1 MSLLYID
8 ANYES
13 INKNKEELCGDKVEI
28 IRSSD
33 SVVVV
38 LADGLGSGVKAN
50 ILATLTSKII
60 GTIMSNGLD
69 IDEAVNTIASTL
81 PVCKERELA
90 YSTFSIIQI
99 FNNGQGYLVEF
110 DNPAIIRLRK
120 GKFLEIESKSREISG
135 KHVRE
140 SRFTVMPDDLFVMI
154 SDGVIHAGIGKT
166 LNLGWQWDNVC
177 EYVQKTYKKD
187 LSSKAITKLLI
198 SACDSLYSSEP
209 GDDAT
214 VVALKAKKPDKLS
227 LMIGPP
233 IDSTTDD
240 EIVKRFMS
248 MEGKKVVCGGT
259 TSQIVSRV
267 LGKEIK
273 TSLEYFNPAIPPT
286 AEIEGINLT
295 TEGVLT
301 LRKTL
306 ELLKIC
312 TSPECSMADF
322 LKLNKKD
329 GASRLAKIL
338 LEEST
343 SIYIFIGQAINPA
356 HQNPEF
362 PLNMGLKF
370 KLVEEIAAILR
381 QAGKHISI
389 EYC

>member
-1 MSLLYID
+1 MSLYID
-8 ANYES
+8 VNYES
-13 INKNKEELCGDKVEI
+13 LNKYKEELCGDKVEI

-60 GTIMSNGLD
+60 GTIMANGLD

-81 PVCKERELA
+81 PVCKERGVA

-99 FNNGQGYLVEF
+99 FNNGEGYLVEF
-110 DNPAIIRLRK
+110 DSPAVMRLRK
-120 GKFLEIESKSREISG
+120 GKLLEIPAESREVSG
-135 KHVRE
+135 KLINE
-140 SRFTVMPDDLFVMI
+140 ARFTVSPDDLFVMI
-154 SDGVIHAGIGKT
+154 SDGVIHAGIGQT
-166 LNLGWQWDNVC
+166 LNLGWQWNNVS

-187 LSSKAITKLLI
+187 MSSKSIAKLLLA
-198 SACDSLYSSEP
+198 ACDSLYSNEP
-209 GDDAT
+209 GDDTT
-214 VVALKAKKPDKLS
+214 VVALKAKKPVKLN

-233 IDSTTDD
+233 VDSSEDGK
-240 EIVKRFMS
+240 IVGRFIGK
-248 MEGKKVVCGGT
+248 EGKKVICGGT
-259 TSQIVSRV
+259 TSQIVARI
-267 LGKEIK
+267 LEREIK
-273 TSLEYFNPAIPPT
+273 TSLEYFNPSVPPT
-286 AEIEGINLT
+286 AEIDGIHLT

-306 ELLKIC
+306 ELLKTC
-312 TSPECSMADF
+312 VSPDSTMEDF

-329 GASRLAKIL
+329 GASKLAKML

-343 SIYIFIGQAINPA
+343 SIYFFVGQAINPA

-370 KLVEEIAAILR
+370 KLVEEIASLLK
-381 QAGKHISI
+381 QSGKHITI

>member
-1 MSLLYID
+1 MSLYID

-13 INKNKEELCGDKVEI
+13 INKHKEELCGDKVEI
-28 IRSSD
+28 IRSPD

-99 FNNGQGYLVEF
+99 FNDGQGYLVEF
-110 DNPAIIRLRK
+110 DNPSIIRLRK
-120 GKFLEIESKSREISG
+120 GRPLEISTESRIISG
-135 KHVRE
+135 KLIHE
-140 SRFTVMPDDLFVMI
+140 SRFTVCPDDLFVMI

-166 LNLGWQWDNVC
+166 LNLGWQWSNVC
-177 EYVQKTYKKD
+177 EYLQKTYRKD

-198 SACDSLYSSEP
+198 SACDSLYSHQP
-209 GDDAT
+209 GDDTT

-233 IDSTTDD
+233 IDSTMDD
-240 EIVKRFMS
+240 VIVNRFIG

-273 TSLEYFNPAIPPT
+273 TSIEYFNPSIPPT

-301 LRKTL
+301 LRNTL
-306 ELLKIC
+306 ELLRTC
-312 TSPECSMADF
+312 TSPECSMNDF

-329 GASRLAKIL
+329 GASKLAKVL

-343 SIYIFIGQAINPA
+343 SIYIFVGQAMNPA

-370 KLVEEIAAILR
+370 KLVEEIATLLK

>member
-1 MSLLYID
+1 VSLYID
-8 ANYES
+8 VNYES
-13 INKNKEELCGDKVEI
+13 LNKYKEELCGDKVEI

-81 PVCKERELA
+81 PVCKERGVA

-99 FNNGQGYLVEF
+99 FNNGEGYLVEF
-110 DNPAIIRLRK
+110 DSPSIMRLRK
-120 GKFLEIESKSREISG
+120 GKLLEIKTESRIISG
-135 KHVRE
+135 KLINE
-140 SRFTVMPDDLFVMI
+140 ARFTVSPDDLFIMI
-154 SDGVIHAGIGKT
+154 SDGVIHAGIGQT
-166 LNLGWQWDNVC
+166 LNLGWQWDNVS
-177 EYVQKTYKKD
+177 EYIQKTYKKD
-187 LSSKAITKLLI
+187 SSSKAVTKLLLA
-198 SACDSLYSSEP
+198 ACDSLYSNEP
-209 GDDAT
+209 GDDTT
-214 VVALKAKKPDKLS
+214 VVVLKAKKPVKLN

-233 IDSTTDD
+233 IDSKRDI
-240 EIVKRFMS
+240 EIVNKFIKR
-248 MEGKKVVCGGT
+248 EGKKVICGGT
-259 TSQIVSRV
+259 TSQIVSRI
-267 LGKEIK
+267 LKKEIK
-273 TSLEYFNPAIPPT
+273 TSIEYFNPSVPPT

-301 LRKTL
+301 LSKTL
-306 ELLKIC
+306 ELLKTC
-312 TSPECSMADF
+312 VSPDSTMSDF

-329 GASRLAKIL
+329 GASELAKML

-343 SIYIFIGQAINPA
+343 SIYFFVGQAMNPA

-370 KLVEEIAAILR
+370 KLVDEIAALLR
-381 QAGKHISI
+381 HAGKHISL

>member
-1 MSLLYID
+1 MSLYID
-8 ANYES
+8 VSYES
-13 INKNKEELCGDKVEI
+13 INKYREELCGDKVEI
-28 IRSSD
+28 IRSPD

-69 IDEAVNTIASTL
+69 IEEAVNTVAKTL
-81 PVCKERELA
+81 PVCKERGVA

-99 FNNGQGYLVEF
+99 FNNGEGYLAEF
-110 DNPAIIRLRK
+110 DNPSVVRLRK
-120 GKFLEIESKSREISG
+120 GKIMSLET
-135 KHVRE
+135 E
-140 SRFTVMPDDLFVMI
+140 SRVVNDKLIKEARFKVSPDDLFVMI
-154 SDGVIHAGIGKT
+154 SDGVIHAGIGQT
-166 LNLGWQWDNVC
+166 LNLGWQWENVSD
-177 EYVQKTYKKD
+177 YIQRTYKKD
-187 LSSKAITKLLI
+187 ASSKTLAKLLLA
-198 SACDSLYSSEP
+198 ACDNLYSHEP
-209 GDDAT
+209 GDDTT
-214 VVALKAKKPDKLS
+214 VVTLKAKKPVKLN

-233 IDSTTDD
+233 VDSSRDE
-240 EIVKRFMS
+240 EIVSRFIAN
-248 MEGKKVVCGGT
+248 EGKKVICGGT
-259 TSQIVSRV
+259 TSQIVARV

-273 TSLEYFNPAIPPT
+273 TSIEYFNPAVPPT

-306 ELLKIC
+306 DLLKAC
-312 TSPECSMADF
+312 VSPESGMGDM

-329 GASRLAKIL
+329 GASRLAKML

-343 SIYIFIGQAINPA
+343 SIYFFVGRAMNPA

-362 PLNMGLKF
+362 PLNMGMKF
-370 KLVEEIAAILR
+370 KLVEELAALLT
-381 QAGKHISI
+381 QTGKHISI